1 MFPFVKK
8 SPWCTV
14 LRLLLSLQ
22 PLLPPQVYPTRQ
34 QRQPIRFAP
43 LYSFLSLILQHWISA
58 LSFNRD
64 WLHHRSTALLS
75 LLKASSTH
83 RASVELDSIS
93 PCFLMSAYTP
103 FYTNFSAL
111 LFHAASLYFLIL
123 YLFITYGT
131 EMFSEVRNIYFSDS
145 FLTLFMHMFIHERL
159 YSLLDCCIDFNIC
172 STFMVSYVHKY
183 DASDAHWLDPCHRW
197 IRCHFWEKF

>member
-1 MFPFVKK
+1 MFPFLKK

-22 PLLPPQVYPTRQ
+22 PLLPPQVYPTQQ

-43 LYSFLSLILQHWISA
+43 LYSFPSLILQLWISA
-58 LSFNRD
+58 LSFNQD

-83 RASVELDSIS
+83 RASIELDSIS
-93 PCFLMSAYTP
+93 PCFLMTDYTP

-111 LFHAASLYFLIL
+111 MFHTAALYCLIL

-131 EMFSEVRNIYFSDS
+131 EMFSEVRNIYVNNS
-145 FLTLFMHMFIHERL
+145 FLTLFMHMFMHEIL
-159 YSLLDCCIDFNIC
+159 YSLPDYCIDFNI
-172 STFMVSYVHKY
+172 STFMVSY
-183 DASDAHWLDPCHRW
+183 AH
-197 IRCHFWEKF
+197 